1 MKAPYKH
8 IQEGARVSKTQ
19 EDIPTKPSWARI
31 AGFACY
37 QGFVYAA
44 FYLGT
49 NHQMQLGPFSVERAE
64 LLLTL
69 AFMVAAFI
77 GERLAPDVAE
87 RALSRSGT
95 LAAFAAFMSAGA
107 AISAAPGT
115 TAAEVA
121 AEGLLIGAPMALTLM
136 AWGKTLGANP
146 PRLAATEI
154 FAATGIAAACCFA
167 LWFAQEEI
175 GLALR
180 CVLPFAGVAFMEI
193 ARHEQS
199 GATSETMHPTPIK
212 PARARTLSAR
222 MLAGALIFGLAAG
235 FVETYRS
242 DPGSLSTPTLPYAMF
257 IVALFCGGVL
267 ETLRASGE
275 RDTFSASYRIAFT
288 LMLAGFLFA
297 PVLVNVDITGDA
309 IVLAGYLGLCAAFAS
324 LFCASAQLEGTS
336 CALAFAQGFAVLY
349 GGEALGIILAN
360 GLDAANSL
368 NTTPY
373 AAMATAGLAMVCAYV
388 FLFTERDFSALSR
401 VVDAAVDNTEDVKR
415 AIAQAAALSARET
428 EVLSLALRGRTN
440 ERIAQELFIAKSTAD
455 THLRR
460 IYSKC
465 GVHSR
470 QELLDLAEKT
480 AASLRSRE

>member
-1 MKAPYKH
+1 
-8 IQEGARVSKTQ
+8 
-19 EDIPTKPSWARI
+19 
-31 AGFACY
+31 
-37 QGFVYAA
+37 
-44 FYLGT
+44 
-49 NHQMQLGPFSVERAE
+49 
-64 LLLTL
+64 
-69 AFMVAAFI
+69 
-77 GERLAPDVAE
+77 
-87 RALSRSGT
+87 
-95 LAAFAAFMSAGA
+95 
-107 AISAAPGT
+107 
-115 TAAEVA
+115 
-121 AEGLLIGAPMALTLM
+121 MALTLM

-167 LWFAQEEI
+167 LWFAPEEI

-212 PARARTLSAR
+212 PARARTLSTR

-297 PVLVNVDITGDA
+297 PVLVDVDITGDA

-349 GGEALGIILAN
+349 DGEALGIILAN

-373 AAMATAGLAMVCAYV
+373 AAMAAAGLAMVCAYV

-401 VVDAAVDNTEDVKR
+401 VVDAAVDNTEDVKK

-440 ERIAQELFIAKSTAD
+440 ERIAQELFIAKSTVD

-460 IYSKC
+460 IYGKC

-470 QELLDLAEKT
+470 QELIDLGELESQALLSGKE
-480 AASLRSRE
+480 S

>member
-1 MKAPYKH
+1 M
-8 IQEGARVSKTQ
+8 SKTQ
-19 EDIPTKPSWARI
+19 EDIPKPSWARI

-167 LWFAQEEI
+167 LWFAPEEI

-199 GATSETMHPTPIK
+199 GMSETMHPTPIK
-212 PARARTLSAR
+212 PARARTLSTR

-257 IVALFCGGVL
+257 IMTLFCGGVL

-360 GLDAANSL
+360 GLDATNSL

-401 VVDAAVDNTEDVKR
+401 VVDAAVDNTEDVKK

>member
-19 EDIPTKPSWARI
+19 EDIPKPSWARI

-167 LWFAQEEI
+167 LWFAPEEI

-199 GATSETMHPTPIK
+199 GMSETMHPTPIK
-212 PARARTLSAR
+212 PARARTLSTR

-324 LFCASAQLEGTS
+324 LFCASAQLEGAS

-349 GGEALGIILAN
+349 GGEALGIFLAN
-360 GLDAANSL
+360 GLDATNSL

-401 VVDAAVDNTEDVKR
+401 LVDAVAVDNTEDVKK

>member
-1 MKAPYKH
+1 MKAHYKH

-19 EDIPTKPSWARI
+19 EDIPKPSWARI

-199 GATSETMHPTPIK
+199 GATSETMHSTPIK
-212 PARARTLSAR
+212 PARARTLSVR

-267 ETLRASGE
+267 ETMRASGE
-275 RDTFSASYRIAFT
+275 RDTLSASYRIAFT

-297 PVLVNVDITGDA
+297 PVLVDVDITGDA

-324 LFCASAQLEGTS
+324 LFCASAQLGSTN
-336 CALAFAQGFAVLY
+336 ALAFAQGFAVLY
-349 GGEALGIILAN
+349 GGEALGIFLAN
-360 GLDAANSL
+360 GLDATNSL

-401 VVDAAVDNTEDVKR
+401 VVDTVAVDNTEDVKK

-465 GVHSR
+465 DVHSR

>member
-19 EDIPTKPSWARI
+19 EDIPKPSWARI

-167 LWFAQEEI
+167 LWFAPEEI

-199 GATSETMHPTPIK
+199 GMSETMHPTPIK

-297 PVLVNVDITGDA
+297 PVLVDVDITGDA

-360 GLDAANSL
+360 GLDATNSL

-388 FLFTERDFSALSR
+388 FLFTERDFNALSR
-401 VVDAAVDNTEDVKR
+401 VVDAAADNTEDVKK

-470 QELLDLAEKT
+470 QELLDLAERT

>member
-1 MKAPYKH
+1 M
-8 IQEGARVSKTQ
+8 SKTQ
-19 EDIPTKPSWARI
+19 EDIPKPSWARI

-167 LWFAQEEI
+167 LWFAPEEI

-199 GATSETMHPTPIK
+199 GMSETMHPTPIK
-212 PARARTLSAR
+212 PARARTLSTR

-324 LFCASAQLEGTS
+324 LFCASAQLEGAS

-349 GGEALGIILAN
+349 GGEALGIFLAN
-360 GLDAANSL
+360 GLDATNSL

-401 VVDAAVDNTEDVKR
+401 VVDAVAVDNTEDVKK

-440 ERIAQELFIAKSTAD
+440 ERIAQELYIAKSTAD

>member
-19 EDIPTKPSWARI
+19 EDIPKPSWARI

-37 QGFVYAA
+37 QGFVCAA

-146 PRLAATEI
+146 PRLAAIEI

-167 LWFAQEEI
+167 LWFAPEEI

-199 GATSETMHPTPIK
+199 GMSETMHPTPIK

-275 RDTFSASYRIAFT
+275 RDTFSASYRIAFS

-297 PVLVNVDITGDA
+297 PVLVDVDITGDA

-336 CALAFAQGFAVLY
+336 CALTFAQGFAVLY

-360 GLDAANSL
+360 GLDATNSL

-388 FLFTERDFSALSR
+388 FLFTERDFNALSR
-401 VVDAAVDNTEDVKR
+401 VVDAAVDNTEAVKK

>member
-1 MKAPYKH
+1 M
-8 IQEGARVSKTQ
+8 SKTQ
-19 EDIPTKPSWARI
+19 EDIPKPSWARI

-167 LWFAQEEI
+167 LWFAPEEI

-199 GATSETMHPTPIK
+199 GMSETMHPTPIK
-212 PARARTLSAR
+212 PARARTLSTR

-360 GLDAANSL
+360 GLDATNSL

-401 VVDAAVDNTEDVKR
+401 VVDAAVDNTEDVKK

>member
-1 MKAPYKH
+1 MKAPNKH
-8 IQEGARVSKTQ
+8 IQEGARVNKTQ
-19 EDIPTKPSWARI
+19 EDTPKPSWARI

-49 NHQMQLGPFSVERAE
+49 NHQMQLGPF
-64 LLLTL
+64 
-69 AFMVAAFI
+69 I

-87 RALSRSGT
+87 RALTRSGT

-167 LWFAQEEI
+167 LWFAPEEI

-199 GATSETMHPTPIK
+199 GDTPETAQPPIIK
-212 PARARTLSAR
+212 PARARALSAR
-222 MLAGALIFGLAAG
+222 MLTGALIFGLAAG
-235 FVETYRS
+235 FVEAYRS

-267 ETLRASGE
+267 ETLRAAGE

-324 LFCASAQLEGTS
+324 LFCASAQLEGAS

-349 GGEALGIILAN
+349 GGEALGIFLAN

-401 VVDAAVDNTEDVKR
+401 VVDAAVDNTEDVKK

-480 AASLRSRE
+480 AANLRTRE

>member
-1 MKAPYKH
+1 M
-8 IQEGARVSKTQ
+8 SKTQ
-19 EDIPTKPSWARI
+19 EDIPKPSWARI

-167 LWFAQEEI
+167 LWFAPEEI

-199 GATSETMHPTPIK
+199 GMSETMHPTPIK
-212 PARARTLSAR
+212 PARARTLSTR

-360 GLDAANSL
+360 GLDATNSL

-401 VVDAAVDNTEDVKR
+401 VVDAVAVDNTEDVKR

-480 AASLRSRE
+480 AANLRSRE

>member
-19 EDIPTKPSWARI
+19 EDIPKPSWARI

-49 NHQMQLGPFSVERAE
+49 NHQMQFGPFSVERAE

-136 AWGKTLGANP
+136 AWGKMLGANP

-199 GATSETMHPTPIK
+199 TTLETAQSPIIK
-212 PARARTLSAR
+212 PACARTLSAR

-349 GGEALGIILAN
+349 GGEALGIFLAN
-360 GLDAANSL
+360 GLDATNSL

-388 FLFTERDFSALSR
+388 FLFTERDFNALSR
-401 VVDAAVDNTEDVKR
+401 VVDAVAVDNTEDVKK

-480 AASLRSRE
+480 AASLRSHE

>member
-1 MKAPYKH
+1 M
-8 IQEGARVSKTQ
+8 SKTQ
-19 EDIPTKPSWARI
+19 EDIPKPSWARI

-167 LWFAQEEI
+167 LWFAPEEI

-199 GATSETMHPTPIK
+199 GMSETMHPTPIK
-212 PARARTLSAR
+212 PARARTLSTR

-257 IVALFCGGVL
+257 IVTLFCGGVL

-360 GLDAANSL
+360 GLDATNSL

-401 VVDAAVDNTEDVKR
+401 VVDAAVDNTEDVKK

>member
-1 MKAPYKH
+1 M
-8 IQEGARVSKTQ
+8 SKTQ
-19 EDIPTKPSWARI
+19 ENIPKPSWARI

-167 LWFAQEEI
+167 LWFAPEEI

-199 GATSETMHPTPIK
+199 GMSETMHPTPIK

-242 DPGSLSTPTLPYAMF
+242 DPGLLSTPTLPYAMF

-275 RDTFSASYRIAFT
+275 RDTFSASYRIAFS

-297 PVLVNVDITGDA
+297 PVLANVDITGDA

-360 GLDAANSL
+360 GLDATNSL

-401 VVDAAVDNTEDVKR
+401 VVDAAVDNTEDVKK

>member
-19 EDIPTKPSWARI
+19 ENIPKPSWARI

-288 LMLAGFLFA
+288 

-360 GLDAANSL
+360 GLDATNSL

-401 VVDAAVDNTEDVKR
+401 VVDAVAVDNTEDVKR

-480 AASLRSRE
+480 AANLRSRE

>member
-19 EDIPTKPSWARI
+19 EDIPKPSWARI

-167 LWFAQEEI
+167 LWFAPEEI

-199 GATSETMHPTPIK
+199 DATSETMHPTPIK
-212 PARARTLSAR
+212 PARARTLSTR

-257 IVALFCGGVL
+257 IVALFCGSVL
-267 ETLRASGE
+267 ETLRTSGE

-288 LMLAGFLFA
+288 LMLAGFLFT
-297 PVLVNVDITGDA
+297 PVLVDVDITGDA

-360 GLDAANSL
+360 GLDATNSP

-401 VVDAAVDNTEDVKR
+401 VVDAAVDNTEDVKK

-470 QELLDLAEKT
+470 QELLDLAERT

>member
-19 EDIPTKPSWARI
+19 EDIPKPSWGRI

-167 LWFAQEEI
+167 LWFAPEEI

-199 GATSETMHPTPIK
+199 SATSETMHSTPIK

-309 IVLAGYLGLCAAFAS
+309 VVLAGYLGLCAAFAS

-360 GLDAANSL
+360 GLDATNSL

-480 AASLRSRE
+480 AASLRSHE

>member
-1 MKAPYKH
+1 M
-8 IQEGARVSKTQ
+8 SKTQ
-19 EDIPTKPSWARI
+19 EDIPKPSWARI

-167 LWFAQEEI
+167 LWFAPEEI

-199 GATSETMHPTPIK
+199 GMSETMHPTPIK
-212 PARARTLSAR
+212 PARARTLSTR
-222 MLAGALIFGLAAG
+222 MLTGALIFGLAAG

-324 LFCASAQLEGTS
+324 LFCASAQLEGAS

-360 GLDAANSL
+360 GLDATNSL

-401 VVDAAVDNTEDVKR
+401 VVDAVAVDNTEDVKK

-465 GVHSR
+465 GVHTR

>member
-1 MKAPYKH
+1 
-8 IQEGARVSKTQ
+8 
-19 EDIPTKPSWARI
+19 
-31 AGFACY
+31 
-37 QGFVYAA
+37 
-44 FYLGT
+44 
-49 NHQMQLGPFSVERAE
+49 
-64 LLLTL
+64 
-69 AFMVAAFI
+69 
-77 GERLAPDVAE
+77 
-87 RALSRSGT
+87 
-95 LAAFAAFMSAGA
+95 MSAGA

-167 LWFAQEEI
+167 LWFAPEEI

-199 GATSETMHPTPIK
+199 GATSETMRPTPIK
-212 PARARTLSAR
+212 PARARTLSTR

-297 PVLVNVDITGDA
+297 PVLVDVDITA
-309 IVLAGYLGLCAAFAS
+309 TPLYLQATWACVQLSHRCSARAPSSKEQAARSPSHKGLPCSTAAKH
-324 LFCASAQLEGTS
+324 
-336 CALAFAQGFAVLY
+336 
-349 GGEALGIILAN
+349 
-360 GLDAANSL
+360 
-368 NTTPY
+368 
-373 AAMATAGLAMVCAYV
+373 
-388 FLFTERDFSALSR
+388 SALSSQT
-401 VVDAAVDNTEDVKR
+401 AST
-415 AIAQAAALSARET
+415 
-428 EVLSLALRGRTN
+428 LRIR
-440 ERIAQELFIAKSTAD
+440 
-455 THLRR
+455 
-460 IYSKC
+460 
-465 GVHSR
+465 
-470 QELLDLAEKT
+470 
-480 AASLRSRE
+480 

>member
-19 EDIPTKPSWARI
+19 EDIPKPSWARI

-167 LWFAQEEI
+167 LWFAPEEI

-199 GATSETMHPTPIK
+199 GMSETMHPTPIK
-212 PARARTLSAR
+212 PARARTLSTR

-349 GGEALGIILAN
+349 GGEALGIFLAN
-360 GLDAANSL
+360 GLDATNSL

-401 VVDAAVDNTEDVKR
+401 VVDAAVDNTEDVKK

>member
-1 MKAPYKH
+1 M
-8 IQEGARVSKTQ
+8 SKTQ
-19 EDIPTKPSWARI
+19 EDIPKPSWARI

-167 LWFAQEEI
+167 LWFAPEEI

-199 GATSETMHPTPIK
+199 GMSETMHPTPIK

-275 RDTFSASYRIAFT
+275 RDTFSASYRIAFS

-297 PVLVNVDITGDA
+297 PVLANVDITGDA

-336 CALAFAQGFAVLY
+336 CALTFAQGFAVLY

-360 GLDAANSL
+360 GLDATNSL

-373 AAMATAGLAMVCAYV
+373 AAMAAAGLAMVCAYV
-388 FLFTERDFSALSR
+388 FLFTERDFNALSR
-401 VVDAAVDNTEDVKR
+401 VVDAAVDNTEDVKK

-440 ERIAQELFIAKSTAD
+440 ERIAQELYIAKSTAD

>member
-19 EDIPTKPSWARI
+19 ENIPKPSWARI

-167 LWFAQEEI
+167 LWFAPEEI

-199 GATSETMHPTPIK
+199 GMSETMHPTPIK

-297 PVLVNVDITGDA
+297 PVLVDVDITGDA

-360 GLDAANSL
+360 GLDATNSL

-388 FLFTERDFSALSR
+388 FLFTERDFNALSR
-401 VVDAAVDNTEDVKR
+401 VVDAAVDSTEDVKK
-415 AIAQAAALSARET
+415 AIAQAAALSVRET

-470 QELLDLAEKT
+470 QELLDLAERT

>member
-1 MKAPYKH
+1 M
-8 IQEGARVSKTQ
+8 SKTQ
-19 EDIPTKPSWARI
+19 EDIPKPSWARI

-167 LWFAQEEI
+167 LWFAPEEI

-199 GATSETMHPTPIK
+199 GMSETMHPTPIK
-212 PARARTLSAR
+212 PARARTLSTR

-324 LFCASAQLEGTS
+324 LFCASAQLEGAS

-349 GGEALGIILAN
+349 GGEALGIFLAN
-360 GLDAANSL
+360 GLDATNSL

-401 VVDAAVDNTEDVKR
+401 VVDAVAVDNTEDVKK

-480 AASLRSRE
+480 AASLQSRE

>member
-19 EDIPTKPSWARI
+19 EDIPKPSWARI

-167 LWFAQEEI
+167 LWFAPEEI

-199 GATSETMHPTPIK
+199 GMSETMHPTPIK
-212 PARARTLSAR
+212 PARARTLSTR

-324 LFCASAQLEGTS
+324 LFCASAQLEGAS

-349 GGEALGIILAN
+349 GGEALGIFLAN
-360 GLDAANSL
+360 GLDATNSL

-401 VVDAAVDNTEDVKR
+401 VVDAVAVDNTEDVKK

-460 IYSKC
+460 IYSKY

>member
-1 MKAPYKH
+1 
-8 IQEGARVSKTQ
+8 
-19 EDIPTKPSWARI
+19 
-31 AGFACY
+31 
-37 QGFVYAA
+37 
-44 FYLGT
+44 
-49 NHQMQLGPFSVERAE
+49 
-64 LLLTL
+64 
-69 AFMVAAFI
+69 
-77 GERLAPDVAE
+77 
-87 RALSRSGT
+87 
-95 LAAFAAFMSAGA
+95 
-107 AISAAPGT
+107 
-115 TAAEVA
+115 
-121 AEGLLIGAPMALTLM
+121 
-136 AWGKTLGANP
+136 
-146 PRLAATEI
+146 
-154 FAATGIAAACCFA
+154 
-167 LWFAQEEI
+167 
-175 GLALR
+175 
-180 CVLPFAGVAFMEI
+180 
-193 ARHEQS
+193 
-199 GATSETMHPTPIK
+199 
-212 PARARTLSAR
+212 
-222 MLAGALIFGLAAG
+222 
-235 FVETYRS
+235 
-242 DPGSLSTPTLPYAMF
+242 MF
-257 IVALFCGGVL
+257 LVALYCGGDL
-267 ETLRASGE
+267 ETLRAAGE

-297 PVLVNVDITGDA
+297 PVLVDVDITGDA

-324 LFCASAQLEGTS
+324 LFCASAQLEGAS

-349 GGEALGIILAN
+349 GGEALGIFLAN

-401 VVDAAVDNTEDVKR
+401 AVDTVAVDNTEDVKK

>member
-19 EDIPTKPSWARI
+19 EDIPKPSWARI

-167 LWFAQEEI
+167 LWFAPEEI

-199 GATSETMHPTPIK
+199 GMSETMHPTPIK
-212 PARARTLSAR
+212 PARARTLSTR

-297 PVLVNVDITGDA
+297 PVLVDVDITGDA

-360 GLDAANSL
+360 GLDATNSL

-401 VVDAAVDNTEDVKR
+401 VVDAAVDNTEDVKK

-470 QELLDLAEKT
+470 QELLDLAERT
-480 AASLRSRE
+480 AASLRSHE

>member
-1 MKAPYKH
+1 M
-8 IQEGARVSKTQ
+8 SKTQ
-19 EDIPTKPSWARI
+19 EDTPRPSWARI

-49 NHQMQLGPFSVERAE
+49 NHQMQFGPFSVERAE

-136 AWGKTLGANP
+136 AWGKMLGANP

-199 GATSETMHPTPIK
+199 TTLETAQSPIIK

-349 GGEALGIILAN
+349 SGEALGIFLAN
-360 GLDAANSL
+360 GLDATNSL

-401 VVDAAVDNTEDVKR
+401 VVDAVAVDNTEDVKK

-480 AASLRSRE
+480 AASLRSHE

>member
-19 EDIPTKPSWARI
+19 EDIPKPSWARI

-49 NHQMQLGPFSVERAE
+49 NHQMQFGPFSVERAE

-136 AWGKTLGANP
+136 AWGKMLGANP

-167 LWFAQEEI
+167 LWCAQEEI

-199 GATSETMHPTPIK
+199 TTLETAQSPIIK

-349 GGEALGIILAN
+349 GGEALGIFLAN
-360 GLDAANSL
+360 GLDATNSL

-388 FLFTERDFSALSR
+388 FLFTERDFNALSR
-401 VVDAAVDNTEDVKR
+401 VVDAVAVDNTEDVKK

-480 AASLRSRE
+480 AASLRSHE

>member
-1 MKAPYKH
+1 M
-8 IQEGARVSKTQ
+8 SKTQ
-19 EDIPTKPSWARI
+19 EDTPRPSWARI

-49 NHQMQLGPFSVERAE
+49 NHQMQVGPFSVERAE

-136 AWGKTLGANP
+136 AWGKMLGANP

-199 GATSETMHPTPIK
+199 TTLETAQSPIIK

-349 GGEALGIILAN
+349 SGEALGIFLAN
-360 GLDAANSL
+360 GLDATNSL

-401 VVDAAVDNTEDVKR
+401 VVDAVAVDNTEDVKK

-480 AASLRSRE
+480 AASLRSHE

>member
-19 EDIPTKPSWARI
+19 EDIPKPSWARI

-167 LWFAQEEI
+167 LWFAPEEI

-199 GATSETMHPTPIK
+199 GMSETMHPTPIK
-212 PARARTLSAR
+212 PARARTLSTR

-324 LFCASAQLEGTS
+324 LFCASAQLEGAS

-349 GGEALGIILAN
+349 GGEALGIFLAN
-360 GLDAANSL
+360 GLDATNSL

-401 VVDAAVDNTEDVKR
+401 VVDAVAVDNTEDVKK

-440 ERIAQELFIAKSTAD
+440 ERIAQELFIAKSTAY

-480 AASLRSRE
+480 AASLRARE